1 VDVEHA
7 VTPHHGCEG
16 GERPPRVQDV
26 LDVEAA
32 EERDVV
38 HLFQG
43 DGAQAGDEGGQVAR
57 GGRDGAGGRA
67 AAQGERWGGDGG
79 DGGERD
85 SVGHGHVLRGV
96 AG

>member
-32 EERDVV
+32 QERDVV

-43 DGAQAGDEGGQVAR
+43 DGAQAAGERGQIPR
-57 GGRDGAGGRA
+57 RGRDGAGGRA
-67 AAQGERWGGDGG
+67 APQGERRGDGE
-79 DGGERD
+79 GERD